1 MRRFSSRRAA
11 THGPWVALLLLAMLT
26 VPALVAPAKAAYPTK
41 AIDIIVPF
49 APGGGTDVVA
59 RISAEYVRGKWKQ
72 SVNVV
77 NKPGGGGTPG
87 TVETLQA
94 KPDGYTLTM
103 LSASTS
109 FLNPA
114 LQTDLPYKWSDLT
127 YIARLVLSPL
137 VLVVK
142 ADAPFNTTKD
152 LVEAI
157 RKDPSKF
164 KAGSSGLAGPSTF
177 GIAQLLQSAGIDP
190 TTVDIV
196 PFNGGAPTLTAVAG
210 GHVQF
215 AAQNMSEVLPLIEGK
230 KLKPLAVSTPERDP
244 SLPSV
249 PTAKEAGYPGF
260 IQVGVFGMAGPPNL
274 PEAIV
279 GSWEAVLSEAMKD
292 AGYVDKLKKSGN
304 IPSYQGAKEYRVWT
318 GEQFKSADELATK
331 LKLKK

>member
-1 MRRFSSRRAA
+1 MRGSSKRRAA
-11 THGPWVALLLLAMLT
+11 TGISQVTALLSALLALAVLAT
-26 VPALVAPAKAAYPTK
+26 PSEPAYPTK

-49 APGGGTDVVA
+49 APGGGTDVVS
-59 RISAEYVRGKWKQ
+59 RIAAEYVRGKWKQ

-87 TVETLQA
+87 TVEVIQA

-114 LQTDLPYKWSDLT
+114 LQTDLPYKWNVLT
-127 YIARLVLSPL
+127 HIARLVLSPL

-142 ADAPFNTTKD
+142 ADAPYDSVKE
-152 LVEAI
+152 LVEAV
-157 RKDPSKF
+157 RKDPSRF
-164 KAGSSGLAGPSTF
+164 KVGSSGLAGPSTF
-177 GIAQLLQSAGIDP
+177 GVAQLLQSAGIEP
-190 TTVDIV
+190 TKVDIV
-196 PFNGGAPTLTAVAG
+196 PFAGGAPTLVALAG
-210 GHVQF
+210 GHVHF

-230 KLKPLAVSTPERDP
+230 KLKPLAVTTPERDP

-260 IQVGVFGMAGPPNL
+260 MQVGVFGLAGPPNL
-274 PEAIV
+274 PTSIV
-279 GSWEAVLSEAMKD
+279 GAWESVLSEAMRD
-292 AGYVDKLKKSGN
+292 SAFVDKLRKSGN
-304 IPSYQGAKEYRVWT
+304 IPTYQGAKEYRAWT
-318 GEQFKSADELATK
+318 EEQFKSADELAAR